1 MAIFA
6 VTYHYADTPESLDHH
21 RPAHRSY
28 LATCLGSPGL
38 MAVGRTLGGGP
49 DQALLLVEA
58 EDSREVEEMLD
69 LDPFWSEGLI
79 TKRDIREWTIVIGSV
94 GSDAS

>member
-6 VTYHYADTPESLDHH
+6 VTYHYADTPESLDRH
-21 RPAHRSY
+21 RPVHRAY

-58 EDSREVEEMLD
+58 EDSREVEKMLD
-69 LDPFWSEGLI
+69 PDPFWSEGLI

>member
-6 VTYHYADTPESLDHH
+6 VTYHYADKPESLDHH
-21 RPAHRSY
+21 RPAHRAY

-38 MAVGRTLGGGP
+38 MAVGRTLGDGP

-94 GSDAS
+94 GSDDS